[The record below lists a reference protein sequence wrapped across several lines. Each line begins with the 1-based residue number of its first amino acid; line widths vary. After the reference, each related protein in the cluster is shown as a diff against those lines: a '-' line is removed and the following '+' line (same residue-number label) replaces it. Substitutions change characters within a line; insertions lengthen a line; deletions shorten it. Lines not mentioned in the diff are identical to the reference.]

1 MSRIFK
7 YVSLI
12 GILLLGLLLFLMYS
26 RPKYQNIFE
35 EIYHDEY
42 NYARGSWRSPTA
54 STLERLL
61 DMEKKATRGLLYG
74 VTGEGYK
81 RNSLP
86 KNIDG
91 IFYTFSY
98 PDNELENGHV
108 AIVINVDFPNSDIL
122 QVEYMYQH
130 QSNQHQSNQLIQKI
144 RIFSDDYKKEYPVEQ
159 YITQN
164 KSAVEVYTEIAND
177 ILKNKLISDWL
188 SVYPSQFSAENWG
201 NVKMISENAMD

>member
-1 MSRIFK
+1 MAISNSLDFRTSSR
-7 YVSLI
+7 Y
-12 GILLLGLLLFLMYS
+12 G
-26 RPKYQNIFE
+26 
-35 EIYHDEY
+35 
-42 NYARGSWRSPTA
+42 
-54 STLERLL
+54 
-61 DMEKKATRGLLYG
+61 KKATRGLLYG
-74 VTGEGYK
+74 VTEEGYK

-108 AIVINVDFPNSDIL
+108 AIVINVDLPNSDIL
-122 QVEYMYQH
+122 QVEYMY
-130 QSNQHQSNQLIQKI
+130 QHQSNQLIQKI

-188 SVYPSQFSAENWG
+188 SVYSSQFSAENWG
-201 NVKMISENAMD
+201 NVKIIGENAID

>member
-54 STLERLL
+54 STLERLP

-81 RNSLP
+81 RNNLP

-108 AIVINVDFPNSDIL
+108 SIVINVDLPNSDIL

-130 QSNQHQSNQLIQKI
+130 QSNQLIQKL

-164 KSAVEVYTEIAND
+164 KSDVKVCTEIAND
-177 ILKNKLISDWL
+177 ILKNKLISDWR
-188 SVYPSQFSAENWG
+188 SAYPSQFSVENWG
-201 NVKMISENAMD
+201 NVKMISENAID